1 MQTATPLQL
10 SELNTLNQQGLIT
23 IGKLSALL
31 DQEYD
36 ALSARNV
43 EDIQQTVQQKTDILR
58 ELETNSRSRNEL
70 FNQLGV
76 SASKQGL
83 ETFSGTLP
91 PEPRAEFLRH
101 WKPLEALLLEVNEK
115 NQRNET
121 VVTRNSRNLEHLM
134 SIIRGQNQ
142 KNMLYDNAG
151 GKGNYSAQQRLGKA

>member
-1 MQTATPLQL
+1 M
-10 SELNTLNQQGLIT
+10 
-23 IGKLSALL
+23 
-31 DQEYD
+31 
-36 ALSARNV
+36 
-43 EDIQQTVQQKTDILR
+43 R

-76 SASKQGL
+76 SANKQGL
-83 ETFSGTLP
+83 ETFSGALP
-91 PEPRAEFLRH
+91 PEPRAEFLKH
-101 WKPLEALLLEVNEK
+101 WKPLETLLLEVNEK

-121 VVTRNSRNLEHLM
+121 VVARNSRNLEHLM